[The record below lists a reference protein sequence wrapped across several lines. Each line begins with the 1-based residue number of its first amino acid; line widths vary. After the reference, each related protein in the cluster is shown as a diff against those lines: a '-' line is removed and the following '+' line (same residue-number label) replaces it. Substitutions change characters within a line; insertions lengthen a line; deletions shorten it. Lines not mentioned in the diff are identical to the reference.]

1 MEPRDIGNYIVYP
14 DGRIWSK
21 WKKSFMKLAVS
32 KKQYI
37 IGILDYK
44 NVIIHRLIADLFLP
58 NPLNLPEV
66 DHINGNKQD
75 NRVENLEW
83 VSSGENQK
91 RAYNTGL
98 RTKMLGETN
107 PASVITSQQAYE
119 IKYVHTKIGKRP
131 LAKMYKCSAGV
142 ISSIRQG
149 KTWKHI

>member
-1 MEPRDIGNYIVYP
+1 
-14 DGRIWSK
+14 
-21 WKKSFMKLAVS
+21 MKLPIN
-32 KKQYI
+32 KKEYV

-44 NVIIHRLIADLFLP
+44 NVIIHRLIARLFLP

-66 DHINGNKQD
+66 DHLNGNKQD

-98 RTKMLGETN
+98 RNKMLGETN

-119 IKYVHTKIGKRP
+119 IKYVHTQLGQRT
-131 LAKMYKCSAGV
+131 LAKMYGCSRGV
-142 ISSIRQG
+142 ISNIRSG
-149 KTWKHI
+149 KTWTHI